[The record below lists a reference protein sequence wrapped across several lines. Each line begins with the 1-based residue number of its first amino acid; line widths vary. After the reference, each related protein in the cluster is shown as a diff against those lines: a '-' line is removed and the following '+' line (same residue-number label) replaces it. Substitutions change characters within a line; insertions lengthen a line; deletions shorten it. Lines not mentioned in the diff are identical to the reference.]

1 MISID
6 FVLKHILVVP
16 RAAARAAAPVAAHE
30 RGQTLAEYSLIL
42 TVVAVG
48 VVAISVMFF
57 SSAVA
62 GTFDSVTACF
72 GGSC

>member
-1 MISID
+1 MSHIEL
-6 FVLKHILVVP
+6 VLRRILN
-16 RAAARAAAPVAAHE
+16 AARAAAHDAAHE
-30 RGQTLAEYSLIL
+30 AAHEAGQTLAEYSLIL
-42 TVVAVG
+42 TLVAVG
-48 VVAISVMFF
+48 VVVISAVFF

>member
-1 MISID
+1 MNNID
-6 FVLKHILVVP
+6 LVLKYILSAP
-16 RAAARAAAPVAAHE
+16 RAAARAAAHE
-30 RGQTLAEYSLIL
+30 AGQTLAEYSLVL
-42 TVVAVG
+42 TIVGVG
-48 VVAISVMFF
+48 VVVAAAVFF